1 MRIIVP
7 DTGALIDGRITEMLS
22 KKGGAAK
29 VIISKA
35 ALAELEH
42 QANAGRETGLAGLSE
57 ISRLGELAAAG
68 KIELDFSGSRPKHYE
83 IEGASLGEIDALIRE
98 EAKLYDGAILITT
111 DKVQA
116 AVAKAEG
123 ILVEYLEPIVQQAI
137 LGFSHFFDTGDVMSL
152 HIKEGEKARVKR
164 GLPGKFDLV
173 DFSEKKYTK
182 NELNVMLKHCVEFAK
197 RDENSFI
204 EIDKLGATVIQAGE
218 YRITFTRQ
226 PFSESSEIT
235 VVKPLVKLALSDYE
249 LSGTLNARLA
259 GKAEGIIVA
268 GPPGSGKSTFV
279 SALAESYADA
289 NKIVKTLEQ
298 PRDLQVS
305 RRITQYAPLEGSFEN
320 ASDILLLVRPD
331 YTIYDEVR
339 KTDDFRVFA
348 DLRMA
353 GVGMVGVI
361 HASKPIDAVQ
371 RFFGKVDL
379 GLIPQVIDTVIF
391 IEAGR
396 VAKSYSLDFDVR
408 TPSGMME
415 KDLARPVISVRDLE
429 TGTIEYEI
437 YKYGEETVVSPLR
450 AARVGKPE
458 RFNKFEGNNR
468 GHNVQPWKKGFDGD
482 GQFWKKK
489 GKSRR

>member
-1 MRIIVP
+1 MKVIVP

-22 KKGGAAK
+22 KKDGHSK

-57 ISRLGELAAAG
+57 ISKLGELAADG
-68 KIELDFSGSRPKHYE
+68 KIELDFSGTRPKHFE
-83 IEGASLGEIDALIRE
+83 IAGAGSGEIDALIRE
-98 EAKLYDGAILITT
+98 EAKLYEGAILITT

-123 ILVEYLEPIVQQAI
+123 IVVEYLEPVVQKAM
-137 LGFSHFFDTGDVMSL
+137 LGFAHFFETGDVMSL

-164 GLPGKFDLV
+164 GLPGQFELV
-173 DFSEKKYTK
+173 DASEKKYSRS
-182 NELNVMLKHCVEFAK
+182 ELDGMLKRCVEFAK

-204 EIDKLGATVIQAGE
+204 EIDKLGATVIQAGD
-218 YRITFTRQ
+218 YRIVFTRQ
-226 PFSESSEIT
+226 PFSESCEIT
-235 VVKPLVKLALSDYE
+235 VVKPLVKLALTDYE
-249 LSGTLNARLA
+249 LSGTLSARLA
-259 GKAEGIIVA
+259 AKAEGIVVA

-339 KTDDFRVFA
+339 KTNDFQTFA

-379 GLIPQVIDTVIF
+379 GIIPQVIDTVIF
-391 IEAGR
+391 IEKGR
-396 VAKSYSLDFDVR
+396 VAKAYSLDFSVK
-408 TPSGMME
+408 TPAGMME

-429 TGTIEYEI
+429 TGAVEYEI
-437 YKYGEETVVSPLR
+437 YKYGEETVVSPQR
-450 AARVGKPE
+450 SAKDRVPE
-458 RFNKFEGNNR
+458 RFDRSSGR
-468 GHNVQPWKKGFDGD
+468 QGRDVQPWKKGFDGNN

-489 GKSRR
+489 GKGRR